1 MKKLTLAES
10 KILLNPAVSAL
21 ELLRLSLMELI
32 YDKKLL
38 LIKNRAISKPGRISK
53 CQTLVLLDA

>member
-10 KILLNPAVSAL
+10 KILLNPAVSGL

-38 LIKNRAISKPGRISK
+38 LIKNRA
-53 CQTLVLLDA
+53 